1 MKKYRLNIIILI
13 SMSIFIMYLV
23 LKDDFGA
30 TINYLGNVNIFWIL
44 VSILFMFINILFQS
58 LSVYCFLKE
67 VKPDYKFLDTFM
79 LMLSALFF
87 NAITPFSSGGQPFQM
102 YLLKKQGVKLTD
114 SGNVLLQ
121 NFFTFQFA
129 LTLMGTFSIVINYF
143 FDILP
148 KDSILKRVVL
158 IGYIINILVLLLLLF
173 LSRAKKAN
181 THFFNKIFD
190 FIFGFRFIKN
200 RDILRK
206 RASEKIDDFYNSAL
220 YFKNNKKNLIKSLLY
235 NLLSLIFLY
244 LVPVFIF
251 YSIGEFNSI
260 NAFESIVA
268 LGYTYLIGSFIPAP
282 GGTGGLEYAFVQFF
296 QGFIVGASLSAIMI
310 LWRFVTYYLGMIVG
324 SLSLLHFKKEVK

>member
-1 MKKYRLNIIILI
+1 MKKYRLNVIILI
-13 SMSIFIMYLV
+13 VISIFIMYLV
-23 LKDDFGA
+23 LKDDFNA
-30 TINYLGNVNIFWIL
+30 TINYLCNVNIFWIL
-44 VSILFMFINILFQS
+44 ISILFMFINILFQS

-67 VKPDYKFLDTFM
+67 IKPGYKFLDTFM
-79 LMLSALFF
+79 LMLTALFF

-129 LTLMGTFSIVINYF
+129 LTLMGTFSIVMNYF

-158 IGYIINILVLLLLLF
+158 IGYVINVVILLLLLF

-181 THFFNKIFD
+181 THVFNKIFD
-190 FIFGFRFIKN
+190 FIFGFKFVKN
-200 RDILRK
+200 RDVLRK
-206 RASEKIDDFYNSAL
+206 KASEKLDDFYNSAL

-235 NLLSLIFLY
+235 NLLSLISLY

-251 YSIGEFNSI
+251 YSIGEFDSI

-296 QGFIVGASLSAIMI
+296 QSFTVGASLSAIMI
-310 LWRFVTYYLGMIVG
+310 LWRFITYYLGMILG
-324 SLSLLHFKKEVK
+324 SLSLLYFKEEVK